1 MLLQQQTFSKK
12 YLPLVEKF
20 KVKVQFEKSSL
31 FKKKL
36 WLILCDKWLHFLYS
50 HPQKIVI
57 QYPIFHG
64 KNLFRRFLQ
73 TYCQIIHSPKI
84 LFRRENHLETK
95 TFVNSLL
102 RFGTQTFSIFLI
114 QNNISYSKI
123 LKTCNFCQFINLS
136 LSKEPDK
143 QKNDLFWLEMI
154 LEAKLDFIFGLIKG
168 SNLQNIHKCVL
179 LRSISRKKTLK
190 NRNETMNSLL
200 RLQGSSMALMATI
213 SRFSHHISWHAWN
226 DNDWGW

>member
-102 RFGTQTFSIFLI
+102 RFGTQTFSIFQNYWKPVILPI
-114 QNNISYSKI
+114 QKSEFIKGTRQTKNIVVSKI
-123 LKTCNFCQFINLS
+123 SEWLTLNN
-136 LSKEPDK
+136 
-143 QKNDLFWLEMI
+143 LFWLEII
-154 LEAKLDFIFGLIKG
+154 LEAKLNFVCGF
-168 SNLQNIHKCVL
+168 VEY
-179 LRSISRKKTLK
+179 T
-190 NRNETMNSLL
+190 
-200 RLQGSSMALMATI
+200 
-213 SRFSHHISWHAWN
+213 
-226 DNDWGW
+226 